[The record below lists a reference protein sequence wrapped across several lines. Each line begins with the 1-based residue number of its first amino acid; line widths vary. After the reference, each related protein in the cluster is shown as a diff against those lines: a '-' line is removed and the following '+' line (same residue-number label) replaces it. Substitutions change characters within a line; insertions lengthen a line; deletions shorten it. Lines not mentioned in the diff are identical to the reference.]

1 MNNNIRNNNN
11 RRRPTS
17 AKRQLSQLKRSLHG
31 HANKLAWVSPPQI
44 TVRPWYP
51 LVLDMVIPAANTDTY
66 FTPNN
71 LITALVNQ
79 LGLSAQDK
87 TLITVKVNRVDAFTM
102 ATGGSTDRPAVSMD
116 VSSVTPSIG
125 DPQTPGNA
133 RVYYGLLKK
142 LTDQGNLSDA
152 AKVSY
157 TWPRNM
163 ADIPL
168 ASDAEFSLISVA
180 GNQPNTS
187 LRVHILWTS
196 AALAN
201 PVP

>member
-1 MNNNIRNNNN
+1 
-11 RRRPTS
+11 
-17 AKRQLSQLKRSLHG
+17 
-31 HANKLAWVSPPQI
+31 
-44 TVRPWYP
+44 
-51 LVLDMVIPAANTDTY
+51 MVIPAANTDTY